1 MLKHALILASVLLLG
16 LGSMGAIW
24 NTQDAPV
31 PSEPAAKSKTF
42 EVDAVHSTAIFK
54 VHHLGAGRFYGRF
67 NDVTGDI
74 IYTPGSED
82 GLSLDI
88 TIDINSVDTANEQLD
103 NHLKSMD
110 FFNAVEFPAMTFKS
124 EEATLLRP
132 GFYKVKGTI
141 KMHGVSR
148 PLTIELEETGLA
160 MGRSKERVGFETMF
174 TLKRTDFDMN
184 YGVERGALSDE
195 VGVIVSLEAIAQ

>member
-1 MLKHALILASVLLLG
+1 MLKNTLIVTSVLLLG
-16 LGSMGAIW
+16 LGSMGAFW

-31 PSEPAAKSKTF
+31 PSEPVAKSKTF

-74 IYTPGSED
+74 EYTQGSEH

-110 FFNAVEFPAMTFKS
+110 FFNAVEFPTMTFKS
-124 EEATLLRP
+124 KEATLLRP
-132 GFYKVKGTI
+132 GFYQVKGTI
-141 KMHGVSR
+141 QMHGVSR

-184 YGVERGALSDE
+184 YGVERGALGDE